1 MVIGRTSRLLMN
13 FEAMKHGYTPI
24 IIKNDIRSKYYE
36 ALDKAHTTFDYTD
49 FIKMVANFSEESL
62 DLYLKVI
69 G

>member
-1 MVIGRTSRLLMN
+1 MN
-13 FEAMKHGYTPI
+13 LEAIENGYPPI
-24 IIKNDIRSKYYE
+24 IMKNEIRSEYYE

-49 FIKMVANFSEESL
+49 FVMLVANSCEEAL

>member
-1 MVIGRTSRLLMN
+1 MN
-13 FEAMKHGYTPI
+13 FEAIKHGYTPI
-24 IIKNDIRSKYYE
+24 IIKNEIRSKYYE

-49 FIKMVANFSEESL
+49 FVKMVANSCEESL